1 MTQNYVSPRNLEKV
15 LNHLATPHLISGCPV
30 VTRPNL
36 RALFV
41 DALRGSVPQVGQ
53 PADQRFLI
61 AVYVVG
67 HSAIRT
73 CHINTSSICD
83 GSTWQLGCC
92 SLFCLTTQAAWVS
105 STLFVCAQIMGSFDA
120 AAAEK
125 AKVASGQTLSS
136 LFSAPAGRTPALGPK
151 RKLDQISSASDDT
164 SFSFGFAL

>member
-1 MTQNYVSPRNLEKV
+1 VSPYTIQEWFDSFYEFVEEEPAAVEGICGAGELIFVPTGWWHLAVNLEETLAVTQNYVSPRNLEKV

-41 DALRGSVPQVGQ
+41 DALRGSVP
-53 PADQRFLI
+53 
-61 AVYVVG
+61 
-67 HSAIRT
+67 
-73 CHINTSSICD
+73 
-83 GSTWQLGCC
+83 
-92 SLFCLTTQAAWVS
+92 
-105 STLFVCAQIMGSFDA
+105 QIMGSFDA